1 MTCVTGTAIEPVPL
15 TELELTGPE
24 PPELAGGTQRVWCVS
39 LPILVREAS
48 RAATQPR
55 KLHYVVGGR
64 RDGGGGGV
72 RGPGWGGNEETTA
85 ERALAEPAG
94 DKRTPMAA
102 GEVIKVRGR
111 GASLWATSWLTLG
124 SAAAAAAPWDVTG

>member
-1 MTCVTGTAIEPVPL
+1 M
-15 TELELTGPE
+15 
-24 PPELAGGTQRVWCVS
+24 
-39 LPILVREAS
+39 
-48 RAATQPR
+48 
-55 KLHYVVGGR
+55 VVVVVFGAR
-64 RDGGGGGV
+64 GGGG
-72 RGPGWGGNEETTA
+72 NEKTTA

-124 SAAAAAAPWDVTG
+124 SAAATAAAPWDVTG